1 MAVRKLSASDALAQ
15 LDRFS
20 TWIDARS
27 ESEYA
32 EDHLPGAVNW
42 PSLTDAERAEVG
54 TLYKQVSP
62 FDARKRGAAL
72 VARNIAAHI
81 ETQFAS
87 RDRGWRPLVY
97 CWRGGKRSGA
107 MTHILREIG
116 WQAAQLEGGYKSY
129 RREVLAQLETLPRTL
144 HYRVVC
150 GETGSAKSRLLEALE
165 ARGAQVLDLEKLAA
179 HRGSVLGGLPGAPQP
194 AQKLFETR
202 VWDALRRFDAD
213 VPVFVEAE
221 SKKIGQLQVPEALI
235 LAMRASPC
243 VRIEADVPARVTF
256 LLEDYGHFLA
266 DPAALKGQ
274 LDCLVGLHGHETI
287 AAWKALADRGAYAE
301 LVAALLV
308 DHYDPAYR
316 KSMGRNY
323 AGLDA
328 APVVRPASLSPA
340 EIARTAAE
348 VSRLAQLET
357 AAA

>member
-1 MAVRKLSASDALAQ
+1 
-15 LDRFS
+15 
-20 TWIDARS
+20 
-27 ESEYA
+27 
-32 EDHLPGAVNW
+32 
-42 PSLTDAERAEVG
+42 
-54 TLYKQVSP
+54 
-62 FDARKRGAAL
+62 
-72 VARNIAAHI
+72 
-81 ETQFAS
+81 
-87 RDRGWRPLVY
+87 
-97 CWRGGKRSGA
+97 
-107 MTHILREIG
+107 
-116 WQAAQLEGGYKSY
+116 
-129 RREVLAQLETLPRTL
+129 
-144 HYRVVC
+144 
-150 GETGSAKSRLLEALE
+150 
-165 ARGAQVLDLEKLAA
+165 
-179 HRGSVLGGLPGAPQP
+179 
-194 AQKLFETR
+194 

-243 VRIEADVPARVTF
+243 VRIEADVPARVAF

-274 LDCLVGLHGHETI
+274 LDCLAGLHGHETI
-287 AAWKALADRGAYAE
+287 EAWKALADRGAYAE

-323 AGLDA
+323 AGLEA

-357 AAA
+357 ATA